1 MRKFIHVDMDAFYV
15 SVEMRDNPLLRN
27 KPVAVGG
34 KSEYRGVLSTCNYIA
49 RKFGV
54 HSAMPTLTA
63 KKLCPHLIVVPGR
76 MHVYQKV
83 SSQMRD
89 IFLRYTD
96 LIEPLS
102 LDEAYLDVT
111 ESKMLAGSATLI
123 AQDIRDA
130 IQQEL
135 GLTASAGIAP
145 LKFLAKIASDINKP
159 DGQYLIKPDQ
169 VIPFIEA
176 LPLNKIPG
184 VGKVTFAK
192 LEKLGFYSGADI
204 RNTEQSTLIKHFG
217 KFGISL
223 WRKCQGIDTNGVQ
236 TSRIRKSVAIERT
249 FSKNIEQYNELA
261 EYLDTELVAT
271 LRQRAEKHL
280 KSRSIDKVGVK
291 IKFEDFRQTTKEAKA
306 LSIDT
311 KLLRDLLAQ
320 AWERRQGKAAR
331 LLGIFLAFKQND
343 EKSEQLSFNFGK
355 PHNDQ
360 NKQSD

>member
-15 SVEMRDNPLLRN
+15 AVEMRDNPLLRN

-34 KSEYRGVLSTCNYIA
+34 KSEFRGVLSTCNYIA

-63 KKLCPHLIVVPGR
+63 KKLCPQLIVVPGR
-76 MHVYQKV
+76 MHVYQQI
-83 SSQMRD
+83 SSQMRE

-96 LIEPLS
+96 MIEPLS

-111 ESKMLAGSATLI
+111 DSKKFSGSATLI
-123 AQDIRDA
+123 AQDIRNA

-159 DGQYLIKPDQ
+159 NGQYLVKPDQ

-192 LEKLGFYSGADI
+192 LEKLGFNNGEDI
-204 RNTEQSTLIKHFG
+204 RNSDQSTLVKHFG
-217 KFGISL
+217 KFGINL
-223 WRKCQGIDTNGVQ
+223 WRKCQGIDTKGVQ
-236 TSRIRKSVAIERT
+236 TTRIRKSVAIEST
-249 FSKNIEQYNELA
+249 FSKNIEHFA
-261 EYLDTELVAT
+261 ELVAY
-271 LRQRAEKHL
+271 LDKELVPSLQQRAQKHL
-280 KSRSIDKVGVK
+280 ENRQIDKIGVK
-291 IKFEDFRQTTKEAKA
+291 IKFEDFRQTTREGKA
-306 LSIDT
+306 SDID
-311 KLLRDLLAQ
+311 KVLLYHLLEE

-331 LLGIFLAFKQND
+331 LLGIFLAFRQNN
-343 EKSEQLSFNFGK
+343 EEVEQLSFEF
-355 PHNDQ
+355 DI
-360 NKQSD
+360 